1 MEQNQVNMWLSMNA
15 NKFRQ
20 QDLAFVKNKLE
31 AMSDDSIMY
40 LPSASLKK
48 PSTIFLIALLLGW
61 ERFLL
66 DDIGLGILKI
76 ITGYGCGIW
85 WLIDIFTAKERAKK
99 YNFQQFQK
107 ATAFVG
113 GNGNTVSFSSDSQAP
128 ILPYN
133 TNTSHSSKGFIAVII
148 VVAFVTVLLTGY
160 FVLRKSVYNLFSNRA
175 GIEKMYEQNR
185 QAIEQQIP
193 SNNVSNQTSG
203 LSTPNT
209 AQPEVQKAAPISNSD
224 ISSQSQS
231 SSNTNSSI
239 PGRFPQASERLLSV
253 SDLQGLSKADLKIM
267 RNEIFARH
275 GYIFQTQAMKSYF
288 QQQSWYVPKY
298 SNVTSMLTSVE
309 MKNVELIKR
318 YE

>member
-1 MEQNQVNMWLSMNA
+1 MNA

-20 QDLAFVKNKLE
+20 QDLVFIRNKLE
-31 AMSDDSIMY
+31 TMSDDNVMY
-40 LPSASLKK
+40 LPSSAFKK
-48 PSTIFLIALLLGW
+48 PSTILLVALLLGW

-76 ITGYGCGIW
+76 LTGYGCGIW
-85 WLIDIFTAKERAKK
+85 WLIDIFTAKARAQK

-107 ATAFVG
+107 STAFVG
-113 GNGNTVSFSSDSQAP
+113 GNVNSVSFSSGSQTP
-128 ILPYN
+128 ILPYH
-133 TNTSHSSKGFIAVII
+133 TNTSHSSKGLIPVIIIIAFIAI
-148 VVAFVTVLLTGY
+148 LLTGY
-160 FVLRKSVYNLFSNRA
+160 FVFRHSVFNLFSNRA
-175 GIEKMYEQNR
+175 RIENMYEQNR
-185 QAIEQQIP
+185 KAVEQHI
-193 SNNVSNQTSG
+193 SANNVSNQTRA
-203 LSTPNT
+203 LSQPET
-209 AQPEVQKAAPISNSD
+209 AQPEVQKATSNSNSD
-224 ISSQSQS
+224 ISSQNQS
-231 SSNTNSSI
+231 SNKVDSSI

-253 SDLQGLSKADLKIM
+253 SDLQGLSKSDLKIM

-288 QQQSWYVPKY
+288 QQQSWYMPKY